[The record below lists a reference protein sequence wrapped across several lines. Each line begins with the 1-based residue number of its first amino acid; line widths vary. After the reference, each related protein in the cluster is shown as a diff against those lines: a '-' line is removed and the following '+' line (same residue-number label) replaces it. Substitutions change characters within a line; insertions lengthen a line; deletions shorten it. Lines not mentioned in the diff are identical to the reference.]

1 MIRHLIPRV
10 SAGRW
15 SGGALTDDGTPT
27 GDEVRGGIFAIQW
40 LCLMVEIGAGRI
52 R

>member
-1 MIRHLIPRV
+1 MIRHLIPRI

-15 SGGALTDDGTPT
+15 SGGALTDDGSPT
-27 GDEVRGGIFAIQW
+27 GDEVRGGIVAIQW
-40 LCLMVEIGAGRI
+40 LGLMVEIGAGRV

>member
-15 SGGALTDDGTPT
+15 SGGALSDDGSPT
-27 GDEVRGGIFAIQW
+27 GDEVRGIIVAIQW
-40 LCLMVEIGAGRI
+40 LGLMVEIGAGRV